1 MSCIY
6 ACMYEWICVYM
17 YASMYVGLCVGNYW
31 SSLYHFNSSDS
42 CRSILTI
49 VVFAL
54 LCLLLVPLLHH
65 LLLLFLLFLL
75 FFFFFQLSRLFVF
88 DVAFFIFLLRMLLV
102 FQFLLFRLFNFL
114 STDLAFTRHTLT
126 LSLIYPNLILFSSS
140 SYSKLSFIYQYTYRP
155 ISSRFR
161 P

>member
-1 MSCIY
+1 MNMCL
-6 ACMYEWICVYM
+6 
-17 YASMYVGLCVGNYW
+17 YVCKYVCWPMRIGNYW

-54 LCLLLVPLLHH
+54 LCLLLVPLLHHHH

-114 STDLAFTRHTLT
+114 STDLVFTRHSLT